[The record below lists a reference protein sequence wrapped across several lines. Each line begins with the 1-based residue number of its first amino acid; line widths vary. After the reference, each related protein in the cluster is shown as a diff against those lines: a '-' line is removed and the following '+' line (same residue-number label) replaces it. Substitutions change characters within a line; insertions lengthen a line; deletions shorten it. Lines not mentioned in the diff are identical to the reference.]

1 MPLLGLIGHGNMAQ
15 VVLGVLRHYCG
26 VFMFEPISGNS
37 LTQLICC
44 DAEPDSRRKL
54 TEKLIGFGY
63 PVLATGNPQIASGLI
78 QEQGFGALVVSME
91 KMKLSMISVVVD
103 ARRMRPNLPILV
115 IFNEAGR
122 EAIPPGLA
130 DVVLVKPS
138 DRKLKESLRAF
149 TERRRTM
156 TLPCSP
162 LVPLEALS

>member
-1 MPLLGLIGHGNMAQ
+1 ML
-15 VVLGVLRHYCG
+15 
-26 VFMFEPISGNS
+26 ESISENP

-44 DAEPDSRRKL
+44 DAQPDSRRKL

-103 ARRMRPNLPILV
+103 ARRVRPNLPIV
-115 IFNEAGR
+115 IIFNEAGT

-130 DVVLVKPS
+130 DLVLVKPT

-149 TERRRTM
+149 TEKRTAIP
-156 TLPCSP
+156 LACSP
-162 LVPLEALS
+162 LLTAEALP